1 MRNRV
6 DRDEWCKRVARW
18 QRSGLTA
25 REFAEQAGLNAHTLT
40 FWKWRLGRERREAGA
55 VPDAIKA
62 RVLQPAAFVEV
73 VAGPAEGSAAQRG
86 PAAECVEV
94 ILVDGVRIRVPGGA
108 AKSAVAVVAS
118 LVAALEAR

>member
-1 MRNRV
+1 MRNRA

-40 FWKWRLGRERREAGA
+40 FWKLRLGRERREAA
-55 VPDAIKA
+55 PTPDAIKPRA
-62 RVLQPAAFVEV
+62 PQPAAFVEFV
-73 VAGPAEGSAAQRG
+73 TGTAPATS
-86 PAAECVEV
+86 PPMKLAAECLEV
-94 ILVDGVRIRVPGGA
+94 LLADGVRIRVPRSA
-108 AKSAVAVVAS
+108 DKAAVAVVAS